1 MNTCQKAQKRGS
13 SFLLNDGDVA
23 TETTSRTTR
32 SATKSRRNSTDLVAS
47 GRAVERRGRDV
58 AEHHTYFDL
67 WASSSSASSPP
78 EGWTAKEIW
87 VRVHGYFNTRVHRPI
102 YYSCGSCLCET
113 PASCSVLPQAYLLRI
128 YARLERKAGQQPHD

>member
-1 MNTCQKAQKRGS
+1 MDTCQKAQKRGS

-32 SATKSRRNSTDLVAS
+32 SATKSRRNSTDLVTS

-67 WASSSSASSPP
+67 WASSRHPHLTRLPIDSGSASPTPWPRRATLSYP
-78 EGWTAKEIW
+78 
-87 VRVHGYFNTRVHRPI
+87 TRREAI
-102 YYSCGSCLCET
+102 RG
-113 PASCSVLPQAYLLRI
+113 
-128 YARLERKAGQQPHD
+128 ARYDAT